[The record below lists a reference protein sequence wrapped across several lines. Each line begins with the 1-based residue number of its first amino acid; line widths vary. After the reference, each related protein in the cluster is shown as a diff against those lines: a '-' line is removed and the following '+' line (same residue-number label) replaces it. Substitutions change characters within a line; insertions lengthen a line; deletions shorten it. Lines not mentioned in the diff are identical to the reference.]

1 MMPVIWFSYDSM
13 GLIPYSKQNIS
24 EEDVSAI
31 SEVMRSDF
39 LTQGPKV
46 EEFEAALA
54 SFFEVEHAV
63 VCSSGTAAL
72 HLAYAAL
79 GIGKGS
85 IGIVPAITFSATA
98 NALKYQDAELIL
110 CDVEPETGLIDVH
123 SLEKCLNQLRP
134 GQKERSNVIA
144 PVSFAGSVAPLDECR
159 ALADEH
165 GFSIIED
172 ASHSPG
178 AWKMGSSGKKINSS
192 SGDWADASTLSFHPV
207 KHICSGEG
215 GAILTN
221 SEILSSSARKL
232 RSHGIHRPFDSNH
245 PTPWLYEQDELGW
258 NYRLTDLQAALG
270 ISQLS
275 KLDESLARRS
285 ALASR
290 YHQIFQEKPFS
301 TYFDL
306 PHMEEG
312 NAWHL
317 FVIRFKEPGQRDE
330 AHKFLK
336 ARDILTQVHYV
347 PLHRHPYF
355 KKQLGDVSLPGAEKF
370 FKGCLS
376 IPLFPQMSESEQD
389 RVTEALSQFVDRAK

>member
-1 MMPVIWFSYDSM
+1 MA
-13 GLIPYSKQNIS
+13 LIPYSKQNIS
-24 EEDVSAI
+24 EEDISAI
-31 SEVMRSDF
+31 NQVMKSDF

-46 EEFEAALA
+46 EEFEADLA

-72 HLAYAAL
+72 HLAYAAM

-110 CDVEPETGLIDVH
+110 CDVEPQTGLIDVH
-123 SLEKCLNQLRP
+123 SLEKCLNQISL
-134 GQKERSNVIA
+134 GQKERANVVA

-165 GFSIIED
+165 GFSMIED
-172 ASHSPG
+172 AAHSPG
-178 AWKMGSSGKKINSS
+178 AWKMGSSGKKIKSS
-192 SGDWADASTLSFHPV
+192 SGDWADASILSFHPV
-207 KHICSGEG
+207 KHICCGEG

-221 SEILSSSARKL
+221 CERLSSSARKL
-232 RSHGIHRPFDSNH
+232 RSHGIHRPFDFKH

-275 KLDESLARRS
+275 KLDESLAQRRE
-285 ALASR
+285 LASR

-306 PHMEEG
+306 PSMDPG

-317 FVIRFKEPGQRDE
+317 FVIRFKESGQRDQ

-336 ARDILTQVHYV
+336 EMDILTQVHYV
-347 PLHRHPYF
+347 PLHQHSYF
-355 KKQLGDVSLPGAEKF
+355 RKQLGELSLPGAEEF

-376 IPLFPQMSESEQD
+376 IPLFPQMSEDEQD
-389 RVTEALSQFVDRAK
+389 RVTEALSQFLEQGK